1 MALMRALAI
10 SVHVFTACGAVLALL
25 ALLAAVDH
33 DWRAMFLWLGAAL
46 VVDGIDGTLA
56 RRFDVENQAPRW
68 SGDTLDLVVDYTT
81 YVFVPAYA
89 VAASELMPEALAL
102 FSAAAILL
110 SGALYF
116 ADTRMKTEDNHFV
129 GFPGLW
135 NAVAFYLLLLK
146 PMPLVGLAAVLAFAA
161 LSFTPVKFIHPVRV
175 RRFRMLSLGLLGL
188 WSLLALGALLAEF
201 EPHGAVTAALC
212 AIAAYFLVIGL
223 FTSRRI
229 ISPQA

>member
-1 MALMRALAI
+1 MGPMRALAI
-10 SVHVFTACGAVLALL
+10 SVHVFTAFGAVLALL

-46 VVDGIDGTLA
+46 VVDG
-56 RRFDVENQAPRW
+56 RFDVENQAARW

-89 VAASELMPEALAL
+89 VAASELMPAALAL

-161 LSFTPVKFIHPVRV
+161 LSFAPVKFIHPVRV
-175 RRFRMLSLGLLGL
+175 RRFRTLSLGLLGL

-223 FTSRRI
+223 FTSRRGT
-229 ISPQA
+229 SPQA